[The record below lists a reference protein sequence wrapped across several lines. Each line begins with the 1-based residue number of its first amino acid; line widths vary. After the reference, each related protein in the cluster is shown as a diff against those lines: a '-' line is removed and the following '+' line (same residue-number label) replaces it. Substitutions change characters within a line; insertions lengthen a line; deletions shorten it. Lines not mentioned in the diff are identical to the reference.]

1 MNNPT
6 KIILITGGSRGIGLA
21 IAEFFLNQ
29 GHTVYATSTSLE
41 DFQDVNPALKPIA
54 SDASD
59 YASCEETVKQ
69 IVAEEGR
76 LDVLVNNAG
85 ITRDNLIMR
94 MKEEDWDAVIN
105 VNLKSAY
112 NLCKHA
118 GYQMVRQKSGRII
131 NISSIVGRMGQAGQA
146 NYAASKAGMIGLT
159 KSLAAEFAARN
170 VTVNAV
176 APGFI
181 ETKMTEVLPDDVRQK
196 YLDAI
201 PARRL
206 GQPEEVASLI
216 SFLASDSAGYING
229 QVINV
234 CGGLHR

>member
-1 MNNPT
+1 MNDPT

-29 GHTVYATSTSLE
+29 GHTVYATSRIIE
-41 DFQDVNPALKPIA
+41 DFQGVNPAIKPIA

-59 YASCEETVKQ
+59 YSSCEETVKH

-76 LDVLVNNAG
+76 LDVLVNDAG
-85 ITRDNLIMR
+85 ITRDNLVMR

-181 ETKMTEVLPDDVRQK
+181 ETKMTEVLPEDIRQK

-206 GQPEEVASLI
+206 GKPEEVAQLI
-216 SFLASDSAGYING
+216 SFLASDGAGYING

>member
-1 MNNPT
+1 
-6 KIILITGGSRGIGLA
+6 
-21 IAEFFLNQ
+21 
-29 GHTVYATSTSLE
+29 
-41 DFQDVNPALKPIA
+41 
-54 SDASD
+54 
-59 YASCEETVKQ
+59 
-69 IVAEEGR
+69 
-76 LDVLVNNAG
+76 
-85 ITRDNLIMR
+85 
-94 MKEEDWDAVIN
+94 
-105 VNLKSAY
+105 
-112 NLCKHA
+112 
-118 GYQMVRQKSGRII
+118 MVRQKSGRII
-131 NISSIVGRMGQAGQA
+131 NLSSIVGRMGQAGQA

-181 ETKMTEVLPDDVRQK
+181 ETKMTEVLPEDVRQK
-196 YLDAI
+196 YLDSI

>member
-1 MNNPT
+1 MNSPT

-21 IAEFFLNQ
+21 IAEFFLDQ
-29 GHTVYATSTSLE
+29 GHTVYATSRGLE
-41 DFQDVNPALKPIA
+41 DFQAVNPKIKPIA

-59 YASCEETVKQ
+59 YASCEETVKH

-105 VNLKSAY
+105 INLKSAY

-181 ETKMTEVLPDDVRQK
+181 ETKMTEVLPEDVRQK
-196 YLDAI
+196 YMDSI

-216 SFLASDSAGYING
+216 SFLASDAAGYING